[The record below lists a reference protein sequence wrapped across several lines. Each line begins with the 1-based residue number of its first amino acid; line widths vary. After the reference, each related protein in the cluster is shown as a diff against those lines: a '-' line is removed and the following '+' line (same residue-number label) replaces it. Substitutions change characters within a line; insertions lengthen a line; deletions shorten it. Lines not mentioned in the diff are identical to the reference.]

1 MELGI
6 DVRKEGSHAVVDVK
20 GEIDVYTAPKLREKL
35 IELVSEGSYNVVV
48 NLEGVDFLDSTGLG
62 VLVGALKRVKAH
74 DGSLSLVCTQDK
86 ILKIFKITGLT
97 KVFPIHESIEEA
109 VDAGSSSRSRLD
121 PPTWRVVRQSS
132 RTSRAL
138 RAWTKRLWTISR
150 SRYPKRARTPS
161 WHMKRPASINRY
173 RSWWTKRGRRSSW
186 RSPTGPPNHPRPVPS
201 TARAS
206 RPAP

>member
-6 DVRKEGSHAVVDVK
+6 DVRNVDGHAVLDVK

-35 IELVSEGSYNVVV
+35 IELVADGTYDVVV

-97 KVFPIHESIEEA
+97 KVFPIHDSVEQA
-109 VDAGSSSRSRLD
+109 VSSER
-121 PPTWRVVRQSS
+121 
-132 RTSRAL
+132 
-138 RAWTKRLWTISR
+138 
-150 SRYPKRARTPS
+150 
-161 WHMKRPASINRY
+161 
-173 RSWWTKRGRRSSW
+173 
-186 RSPTGPPNHPRPVPS
+186 
-201 TARAS
+201 
-206 RPAP
+206 